1 MDSDLI
7 YFKTASGD
15 GAMRQRT
22 RVLQRNVRMVLI
34 LVDGHSTVG
43 DLNAKTGNPQLTENA
58 LLELEKGGFIE
69 LRIEQD
75 SIWAESKKVA
85 QEIRAA
91 AIEQI
96 SQFSLPATK
105 DFPPTPPPP
114 TPENRSFVHSVF
126 PAPIHSDMSVSQFSL
141 APKYSLGFPNND
153 FPAVPAQ
160 PVEKEGSKQQSTN
173 SEALGP
179 SFTEKIKA
187 LLSISSWKETDSVSI
202 KPIRRGRRQKMG
214 WPGMAIS
221 LIVGFFAL
229 AILAL
234 NFFPYD
240 SYLPRV
246 ETAFTKVSGRPVKI
260 GSMQVNVYP
269 KPGLLLGNVRIGKGR
284 DEIRIAEMR
293 LQPVFSTLMASKI
306 IYRDVVL
313 SGLILPAELIAGL
326 PSVFSA
332 AANPSSSA
340 GVEHIR
346 FEKAEVMFSGLGFS
360 GMEGEAKLSVNGLF
374 LSLSL
379 QSADRSISLE
389 AKPVAQRL
397 DVTLEGFGWHPTQ
410 GSPFLFDSVN
420 LNGSLEN
427 GAFTIRSME
436 LRLFDG
442 LIKGVAVLQANTKP
456 TISGE
461 IVFERVNASR
471 LGDAL
476 GIGQQFTGE
485 TAGKLRFSTTANTWA
500 TIFNAIDADGE
511 FTMHRGSIRGI
522 DLAEAVRRVSRTP
535 VQGGATVFEQ
545 LSGKIKLTPT
555 NYQFMGLILSSGL
568 MQSSGSIEVS
578 KDLKLNGKM
587 ELQMRG
593 TVNQSR
599 VPISISGP
607 LKIPVV
613 QVGRS

>member
-1 MDSDLI
+1 MDSNLI

-15 GAMRQRT
+15 EAMRQRT

-34 LVDGHSTVG
+34 LVDGHSTVA
-43 DLNAKTGNPQLTENA
+43 DLNAKTGNPLLTENA
-58 LLELEKGGFIE
+58 LLELESGGFIE
-69 LRIEQD
+69 LRVEQD

-96 SQFSLPATK
+96 SQFSLPAAK
-105 DFPPTPPPP
+105 DLPPATPP

-126 PAPIHSDMSVSQFSL
+126 PAPLSDMSVSQFSL
-141 APKYSLGFPNND
+141 APKYSLGSPSDD
-153 FPAVPAQ
+153 FPVVPAQ
-160 PVEKEGSKQQSTN
+160 PVAKDDSKRKSRN
-173 SEALGP
+173 SDEPGF
-179 SFTEKIKA
+179 SFTERIKA
-187 LLSISSWKETDSVSI
+187 LFSNLRWSKKDTVSI
-202 KPIRRGRRQKMG
+202 KPIRRGQRQTMG
-214 WPGMAIS
+214 WPGIIIS
-221 LIVGFFAL
+221 LIIGTFVL
-229 AILAL
+229 VLLAL

-240 SYLPRV
+240 NYLPQV
-246 ETAFTKVSGRPVKI
+246 EAAFARASGRPVTV
-260 GSMQVNVYP
+260 GTMQVIVYP
-269 KPGLLLGNVRIGKGR
+269 KPGLLLGDVRIGKGR
-284 DEIRIAEMR
+284 DEIRIAGIR

-306 IYRDVVL
+306 IFRDVVL
-313 SGLILPAELIAGL
+313 SGLTLPAELIASL
-326 PSVFSA
+326 PVVFSSA
-332 AANPSSSA
+332 AHPSSNA
-340 GVEHIR
+340 GIENIR
-346 FEKAEVMFSGLGFS
+346 FEKTDVMFSGLGFT

-374 LSLSL
+374 QSLSL
-379 QSADRSISLE
+379 RSADRSISLE

-397 DVTLEGFGWHPTQ
+397 DVTLEGFGWHPAP
-410 GSPFLFDSVN
+410 GSPFLFNSVN
-420 LNGSLEN
+420 LKGSVEN

-442 LIKGVAVLQANTKP
+442 LIQGVAVLQANTKP

-461 IVFERVNASR
+461 IVFERVNVTR

-476 GIGQQFTGE
+476 GVGQQFTGE
-485 TAGKLRFSTTANTWA
+485 AGGKIRFSTTANAWA
-500 TIFNAIDADGE
+500 TIFSGIDAEGE
-511 FTMHRGSIRGI
+511 FIMRRGSIRGI
-522 DLAEAVRRVSRTP
+522 DLAEAVRRVSKTP

-555 NYQFMGLILSSGL
+555 NYQFSGLVMNSGL
-568 MQSSGSIEVS
+568 MQSTGSIEVD
-578 KDLKLNGKM
+578 KNLKLSGKM

-607 LKIPVV
+607 LKMPVV